1 MQSGTMLGTE
11 RERYYSLRMQAL
23 GGDFSGTIEDQIT
36 DLFRNPAY
44 FAKVEAPVA
53 MGELVRPHYSNEPVT
68 KVRVSSNLFVNGAYN
83 TPDNVGSSTGLRCA
97 YLSQF
102 GLLLRT
108 SYNASTSASNNTA
121 RGVDPWSYE
130 GGFTSD
136 QTRSS
141 NDHKSTLNDIQL
153 SYGFMLN
160 EGVSAGVSY
169 TFGSYQSNDAFSALT
184 DYSTFIPR
192 TSSGYSESRGSV
204 RDDAQTMAD
213 NLDSHTFRVGAHWE
227 NTGNQVEAIGTLE
240 ILKGTSKHVERH
252 NYESYEAYCSS
263 DTARPYVNT
272 RQRLDEASSTEE
284 IKGTNIRIDMR
295 YHQLLNEGRI
305 FTAQLGGGA
314 AFFSSDGTQRE
325 LSQYLDTSGS
335 YYATGMSLLSRLT
348 QIATPDGF
356 GFQVN
361 ARVGWTFPLEPFFL
375 AAGTSVNV
383 GHIAFDYDAQRS
395 QVDTLHRWFSGRD
408 SLLRAVAS
416 ATKPAHSNSVL
427 ILRIALPIAMEV
439 EALKDFHIRAGWVPQ
454 YVRNVNKDN
463 SDDNGFRKTSDNLD
477 ATTMT
482 FGIGYQIVKRL
493 RLDMAN
499 FGDLAQPRSWNI
511 AAQYNF

>member
-1 MQSGTMLGTE
+1 MLGTE
-11 RERYYSLRMQAL
+11 RERHYSLRMQAL

-36 DLFRNPAY
+36 DAYRNPAY
-44 FAKVEAPVA
+44 FAKMENPVV
-53 MGELVRPHYSNEPVT
+53 MGELVRPYYSTEPVV
-68 KVRVSSNLFVNGAYN
+68 KARVNPNLLVNGAYN
-83 TPDNVGSSTGLRCA
+83 TPEYAGSSTGLRCA

-108 SYNASTSASNNTA
+108 SYNASTSASNNTSG
-121 RGVDPWSYE
+121 GVDPWSYE

-153 SYGFMLN
+153 SYGLKLN

-169 TFGSYQSNDAFSALT
+169 TFGSYQSNDAAGTLSGHN
-184 DYSTFIPR
+184 TFVPR
-192 TSSGYSESRGSV
+192 TSLGYSDSTWSGY
-204 RDDAQTMAD
+204 DDATTMAD

-227 NTGNQVEAIGTLE
+227 NNGNQVEAIGTLE

-252 NYESYEAYCSS
+252 NYGSYEAYRSS

-272 RQRLDEASSTEE
+272 RQRLDEASSAEE

-295 YHQLLNEGRI
+295 YHQPLAEGRT
-305 FTAQLGGGA
+305 FTAQLGGGV

-361 ARVGWTFPLEPFFL
+361 ARIGWTFPLEPFFL
-375 AAGTSVNV
+375 AAGTTVNV

-454 YVRNVNKDN
+454 YVRNVNKGN

-477 ATTMT
+477 VATMT

-493 RLDMAN
+493 RVDMAN
-499 FGDLAQPRSWNI
+499 YGDLAQPRNWNI